1 VRSLLN
7 REGIPNIVQREGGRL
22 VVKTPSAAESL
33 GEPIKVQNSIDSYT
47 LARLANSAIRLKLRQ
62 EGWKTTTMKVFN
74 AEKYNKL
81 LEDGSIRQY
90 NAYKLS
96 MHYFENLGCYI
107 LSVDPTFKYETFL
120 TLSNLSRDV
129 LTSIKRVKLCGEYY
143 SFELIGIEENS
154 QEAMQLA
161 RKTLEALQSKFT
173 VQISMAKEIVAKVY
187 PLNKQLRDFLMHYSL
202 LLKETQTGINVY
214 YTFIP
219 TDALCALPSVDNLKK
234 LGVDLSEHRMWKSPN
249 KRYQEAIDFAKNIEV
264 IETEGLK
271 LELATRE
278 PVRVKTQDVLR
289 PQAQTS
295 NHTLIRLDDVVDP
308 SAWGDRITPIQNGSN
323 IRVALIN
330 NNEKIMENIVTLL
343 GKHVAKWLKR
353 ITNTN
358 ASTEM
363 VDGIEEAKDDN
374 FNALIYIGHGD
385 EQTYAKIE
393 YKVATLGLIPQFID
407 GDKLYER
414 LKLPSKRT
422 FKVEN
427 YAFPI
432 AKSLAFRAG
441 WRYLSLTPPPGLED
455 AVIAGIDR
463 TYAHVGNGIGV
474 GVVPVLMSPDGLKI
488 GYLDPILGGGEEEI
502 MVNATSRLREQLGR
516 FNSDIDTLVL
526 LVNSTNIPKEIEEI
540 LEKNFPG
547 YVIASVTKTHSYSR
561 LLRKQDG
568 MYVNPWVGDY
578 IVINEDD
585 TTGSYL
591 VSTSDLRKSSDRTI
605 TPLLIH
611 LKIRGLKVKPRTV
624 LKYLLDMQTLNIE
637 GAYFPASIPWPLYRA
652 DKLCKKLYNITLYT
666 RQLPSGK
673 ILEVL

>member
-1 VRSLLN
+1 MRSLLN
-7 REGIPNIVQREGGRL
+7 RKGIPNIVQREEGRL
-22 VVKTPSAAESL
+22 VVKTPSAVESL
-33 GEPIKVQNSIDSYT
+33 GEPIKIQNSIDSNT

-62 EGWKTTTMKVFN
+62 EGWKTSPMKVFN
-74 AEKYNKL
+74 AQIYNNL
-81 LEDGSIRQY
+81 LEDDSIRQY
-90 NAYKLS
+90 NAYKFS
-96 MHYFENLGCYI
+96 MHYFENLGGYI
-107 LSVDPTFKYETFL
+107 LSVDPTSKYETFI
-120 TLSNLSRDV
+120 TLSNLSREV
-129 LTSIKRVKLCGEYY
+129 LASIKRVKLCGEYY

-161 RKTLEALQSKFT
+161 RKTLEALQSNLR
-173 VQISMAKEIVAKVY
+173 VQISAAKELVAKVY
-187 PLNKQLRDFLMHYSL
+187 PLSKQLRDFLMHYNL
-202 LLKETQTGINVY
+202 LLKETQTRINVY
-214 YTFIP
+214 YTYIP
-219 TDALCALPSVDNLKK
+219 TDALCPLPSVENLKK

-249 KRYQEAIDFAKNIEV
+249 KRYQEAKNFAKNIEV
-264 IETEGLK
+264 IEIEGLK
-271 LELATRE
+271 LKLTTEE

-295 NHTLIRLDDVVDP
+295 NNTTIQLDEVVDP
-308 SAWGDRITPIQNGSN
+308 SAWSYRITPIQNGSN
-323 IRVALIN
+323 LRVAVIN
-330 NNEKIMENIVTLL
+330 DNEKIKENIVTLL
-343 GKHVAKWLKR
+343 AKHVAEWLKI
-353 ITNTN
+353 ITNTK
-358 ASTEM
+358 ASTEI
-363 VDGIEEAKDDN
+363 VDGLEEAKDDN

-385 EQTYAKIE
+385 EQTYAQFE
-393 YKVATLGLIPQFID
+393 YKVATWGLIPQFID
-407 GDKLYER
+407 GDKLRGR
-414 LKLPSKRT
+414 LKLPSKRK
-422 FKVEN
+422 FRVEN

-441 WRYLSLTPPPGLED
+441 WRYLSLTPPPELED

-502 MVNATSRLREQLGR
+502 MVNAISRLREQLGR
-516 FNSDIDTLVL
+516 FNSDVLVL
-526 LVNSTNIPKEIEEI
+526 LVNRTSIPKEIEEI
-540 LEKNFPG
+540 LEKNFQS

-578 IVINEDD
+578 IVIKEDD

-591 VSTSDLRKSSDRTI
+591 VSTSDLRESPDRTI

-637 GAYFPASIPWPLYRA
+637 GAYFPASVPWPLYRA

-673 ILEVL
+673 MLEVL

>member
-22 VVKTPSAAESL
+22 VVKTPSAVESL
-33 GEPIKVQNSIDSYT
+33 GEPINIQNSIDSYT

-62 EGWKTTTMKVFN
+62 EGWKTSPMKVFN
-74 AEKYNKL
+74 AEIYNKL
-81 LEDGSIRQY
+81 LEDDSIRQY

-107 LSVDPTFKYETFL
+107 LSVDPTSKYETFI
-120 TLSNLSRDV
+120 TLSNLSEDV
-129 LTSIKRVKLCGEYY
+129 LASIKRVKLCGEYY

-154 QEAMQLA
+154 QEAMQVA
-161 RKTLEALQSKFT
+161 RKTLEALRNKLR
-173 VQISMAKEIVAKVY
+173 VHISAAKEIVAKVY
-187 PLNKQLRDFLMHYSL
+187 PLSKQLRDFLMHYNL
-202 LLKETQTGINVY
+202 LLKEPQAGINVY
-214 YTFIP
+214 YTYIP
-219 TDALCALPSVDNLKK
+219 TDALCPLPSVDNLKK

-249 KRYQEAIDFAKNIEV
+249 QRYQEAIDFAKNIEV

-271 LELATRE
+271 LELVTTE
-278 PVRVKTQDVLR
+278 PIRVETQDVLR

-295 NHTLIRLDDVVDP
+295 NNTTIKLDDVVDR
-308 SAWGDRITPIQNGSN
+308 SAWGYIITPIRNGSN
-323 IRVALIN
+323 LRVALIN
-330 NNEKIMENIVTLL
+330 DNGKIKENIVTLL
-343 GKHVAKWLKR
+343 GQHVAELLKM
-353 ITNTN
+353 ITNTS

-407 GDKLYER
+407 GDRLYER
-414 LKLPSKRT
+414 LTSKKT
-422 FKVEN
+422 FRVEN

-474 GVVPVLMSPDGLKI
+474 GIVPVLMSPDGLDI

-502 MVNATSRLREQLGR
+502 MVNATSRLREQRNR
-516 FNSDIDTLVL
+516 FNSDTLVL
-526 LVNSTNIPKEIEEI
+526 LVNRTYIPKEIEEI
-540 LEKNFPG
+540 LEKNFPS
-547 YVIASVTKTHSYSR
+547 YVTASVTKTHSYSR
-561 LLRKQDG
+561 LLRKENRI
-568 MYVNPWVGDY
+568 YVNPSVGDY
-578 IVINEDD
+578 IVIKEDD

-591 VSTSDLRKSSDRTI
+591 VSTSDLRKSWDRTI

-637 GAYFPASIPWPLYRA
+637 GAYFPASVPWPLYRA

-673 ILEVL
+673 MLEAL

>member
-7 REGIPNIVQREGGRL
+7 RKGIPNIVQREGGRL
-22 VVKTPSAAESL
+22 VVKTPSAVESL
-33 GEPIKVQNSIDSYT
+33 GEPINIQNSIDSYT
-47 LARLANSAIRLKLRQ
+47 LAQLANSAIRIKLRQ
-62 EGWKTTTMKVFN
+62 EGWKTSPIKVFN
-74 AEKYNKL
+74 AEIYNKL
-81 LEDGSIRQY
+81 LEDDSIRQY

-107 LSVDPTFKYETFL
+107 LSVDPTSKYETFI
-120 TLSNLSRDV
+120 TLSNLSEDV
-129 LTSIKRVKLCGEYY
+129 LASIKRVKLCGEYY
-143 SFELIGIEENS
+143 SFELIGIEKNS
-154 QEAMQLA
+154 QEAKQLT
-161 RKTLEALQSKFT
+161 RKTLESLRSKLR
-173 VQISMAKEIVAKVY
+173 VPISAAEEIVAKVY
-187 PLNKQLRDFLMHYSL
+187 PLSKQLRDFLMHYNL
-202 LLKETQTGINVY
+202 LLKETQAGINVY
-214 YTFIP
+214 YTYIS
-219 TDALCALPSVDNLKK
+219 TDALCPLPSVENLKK

-249 KRYQEAIDFAKNIEV
+249 QRYQEAIDFAKNIEV

-271 LELATRE
+271 LELVTTE
-278 PVRVKTQDVLR
+278 PIRVETQDVLR

-295 NHTLIRLDDVVDP
+295 NNTTIKLDDVVDR
-308 SAWGDRITPIQNGSN
+308 SAWGYIITPIRNGSN
-323 IRVALIN
+323 LRVALIN
-330 NNEKIMENIVTLL
+330 DNGKIKENIVTLL
-343 GKHVAKWLKR
+343 GQHVAEWLKM
-353 ITNTN
+353 ITNTS

-407 GDKLYER
+407 GDRLYER
-414 LKLPSKRT
+414 LTSKKPFR
-422 FKVEN
+422 VEN

-463 TYAHVGNGIGV
+463 TYAYVGNGIGV
-474 GVVPVLMSPDGLKI
+474 GIVPVLMSPDGLDI

-502 MVNATSRLREQLGR
+502 MVNATSCLREQLNR
-516 FNSDIDTLVL
+516 FNSDTLVL
-526 LVNSTNIPKEIEEI
+526 LVNRTHIPKEIEEI
-540 LEKNFPG
+540 LEKNFQS

-578 IVINEDD
+578 FVIKEDD
-585 TTGSYL
+585 TKGSYL

-637 GAYFPASIPWPLYRA
+637 GAYFPASVPWPLFRA

>member
-1 VRSLLN
+1 MRSLLN
-7 REGIPNIVQREGGRL
+7 RKGIPNIVQREGGRL
-22 VVKTPSAAESL
+22 VVKTPSAVESL
-33 GEPIKVQNSIDSYT
+33 GEPINIQNSIDSYT
-47 LARLANSAIRLKLRQ
+47 LAQLANSAIRIKLRQ
-62 EGWKTTTMKVFN
+62 EGWKTSPIKVFN
-74 AEKYNKL
+74 AEIYNKL
-81 LEDGSIRQY
+81 LEDDSIRQY

-107 LSVDPTFKYETFL
+107 LSVDPTSKYETFI
-120 TLSNLSRDV
+120 TLSNLSEDV
-129 LTSIKRVKLCGEYY
+129 LASIKRVKLCGEYY
-143 SFELIGIEENS
+143 SFELIGIEKNS
-154 QEAMQLA
+154 QEAKQLT
-161 RKTLEALQSKFT
+161 RKTLESLRSKLR
-173 VQISMAKEIVAKVY
+173 VPISAAEEIVAKVY
-187 PLNKQLRDFLMHYSL
+187 PLSKQLRDFLMHYNL
-202 LLKETQTGINVY
+202 LLKETQAGINVY
-214 YTFIP
+214 YTYIS
-219 TDALCALPSVDNLKK
+219 TDALCPLPSVENLKK

-249 KRYQEAIDFAKNIEV
+249 QRYQEAIDFAKNIEV

-271 LELATRE
+271 LELVTTE
-278 PVRVKTQDVLR
+278 PIRVETQDVLR

-295 NHTLIRLDDVVDP
+295 NNTTIKLDDVVDR
-308 SAWGDRITPIQNGSN
+308 SAWGYIITPIRNGSN
-323 IRVALIN
+323 LRVALIN
-330 NNEKIMENIVTLL
+330 DNGKIKENIVTLL
-343 GKHVAKWLKR
+343 GQHVAEWLKM
-353 ITNTN
+353 ITNTS

-407 GDKLYER
+407 GDRLYER
-414 LKLPSKRT
+414 LTSKKPFR
-422 FKVEN
+422 VEN

-463 TYAHVGNGIGV
+463 TYAYVGNGIGV
-474 GVVPVLMSPDGLKI
+474 GIVPVLMSPDGLDI

-502 MVNATSRLREQLGR
+502 MVNATSCLREQLNR
-516 FNSDIDTLVL
+516 FNSDTLVL
-526 LVNSTNIPKEIEEI
+526 LVNRTHIPKEIEEI
-540 LEKNFPG
+540 LEKNFQS

-578 IVINEDD
+578 FVIKEDD
-585 TTGSYL
+585 TKGSYL

-637 GAYFPASIPWPLYRA
+637 GAYFPASVPWPLFRA

>member
-1 VRSLLN
+1 MRSLLN
-7 REGIPNIVQREGGRL
+7 RKGIPNIVQREGGRL
-22 VVKTPSAAESL
+22 VVKTPSAVESL
-33 GEPIKVQNSIDSYT
+33 GEPINIQNSIDSYT
-47 LARLANSAIRLKLRQ
+47 LAQLANSAIRIKLRQ
-62 EGWKTTTMKVFN
+62 EGWKTSPIKVFN
-74 AEKYNKL
+74 AEIYNKL
-81 LEDGSIRQY
+81 LEDDSIRQY

-107 LSVDPTFKYETFL
+107 LSVDPTSKYETFI
-120 TLSNLSRDV
+120 TLSNLSEDV
-129 LTSIKRVKLCGEYY
+129 LASIKRVKLCGEYY

-154 QEAMQLA
+154 HEAKQLA
-161 RKTLEALQSKFT
+161 RKTLESLRSKLR
-173 VQISMAKEIVAKVY
+173 VPISAAEEIVAKVY
-187 PLNKQLRDFLMHYSL
+187 PLSKQLRDFLMHYNL
-202 LLKETQTGINVY
+202 LLKEPQAGINVY
-214 YTFIP
+214 YTYIS
-219 TDALCALPSVDNLKK
+219 TDALCPLPSVENLKK

-249 KRYQEAIDFAKNIEV
+249 QRYQEAIDFAKNIEV

-271 LELATRE
+271 LELVTTE
-278 PVRVKTQDVLR
+278 PVRVETQDVLR

-295 NHTLIRLDDVVDP
+295 NNTTIKLDDVVDR
-308 SAWGDRITPIQNGSN
+308 SAWGYIITPIRNGSN
-323 IRVALIN
+323 LRVALIN
-330 NNEKIMENIVTLL
+330 DNGKIKENIVTLL
-343 GKHVAKWLKR
+343 GQHVAEWLKM
-353 ITNTN
+353 ITNTS

-407 GDKLYER
+407 GDRLYER
-414 LKLPSKRT
+414 LTSKKPFR
-422 FKVEN
+422 VEN

-474 GVVPVLMSPDGLKI
+474 GIVPVLMSPDGLDI

-502 MVNATSRLREQLGR
+502 MVNATSRLREQLNR
-516 FNSDIDTLVL
+516 FNSDTLVL
-526 LVNSTNIPKEIEEI
+526 LVNRTHIPKEIEEI
-540 LEKNFPG
+540 LEKNFHS
-547 YVIASVTKTHSYSR
+547 YVTASVTKTHSYSR
-561 LLRKQDG
+561 LLRKQEG

-578 IVINEDD
+578 IVIKEDD

-591 VSTSDLRKSSDRTI
+591 VSTSDLRKSWDRTI

-611 LKIRGLKVKPRTV
+611 IKIQGLKVKPRTV

-637 GAYFPASIPWPLYRA
+637 GAYFPASVPWPLYRA

-673 ILEVL
+673 MLEIL

>member
-1 VRSLLN
+1 M
-7 REGIPNIVQREGGRL
+7 
-22 VVKTPSAAESL
+22 KTPSAVESL
-33 GEPIKVQNSIDSYT
+33 EEPINIQNSIDSYT
-47 LARLANSAIRLKLRQ
+47 LAQLANSAIRLKLRQ
-62 EGWKTTTMKVFN
+62 EGWKTSPIKVFN
-74 AEKYNKL
+74 AEIYNKL
-81 LEDGSIRQY
+81 LEDDSIRQY

-107 LSVDPTFKYETFL
+107 LSVDPTSKYETFI
-120 TLSNLSRDV
+120 TLSNLSEDV
-129 LTSIKRVKLCGEYY
+129 LASIKRVKLCGEYY

-161 RKTLEALQSKFT
+161 RKTLEALRSKLR
-173 VQISMAKEIVAKVY
+173 VHISATKEIVAKVY
-187 PLNKQLRDFLMHYSL
+187 PLSKQLRDFLMHYNL
-202 LLKETQTGINVY
+202 LLKETQAGINVY
-214 YTFIP
+214 YTYIS
-219 TDALCALPSVDNLKK
+219 TDALCPLSSVENLKK

-249 KRYQEAIDFAKNIEV
+249 QRYQEAIDFAKNIEV

-271 LELATRE
+271 LELVTTE
-278 PVRVKTQDVLR
+278 PIRVETQDVLR

-295 NHTLIRLDDVVDP
+295 NNTTIKLDDVVDR
-308 SAWGDRITPIQNGSN
+308 SAWGYIITPIRNGSKL
-323 IRVALIN
+323 RVALIN
-330 NNEKIMENIVTLL
+330 DNGKIKENIVSLL
-343 GKHVAKWLKR
+343 GQHVAEWLKM
-353 ITNTN
+353 ITNTD

-363 VDGIEEAKDDN
+363 VDRLEEAKDDN

-385 EQTYAKIE
+385 EQTYAQLE
-393 YKVATLGLIPQFID
+393 YKVATWGLIPQFID
-407 GDKLYER
+407 GDRLYER
-414 LKLPSKRT
+414 LTSKKT
-422 FKVEN
+422 FRVEN

-474 GVVPVLMSPDGLKI
+474 GIVPVLMSPDGLDI

-502 MVNATSRLREQLGR
+502 MVNATSRLREQLNR
-516 FNSDIDTLVL
+516 FDSDTLVL
-526 LVNSTNIPKEIEEI
+526 LVNRTYIPKEIEEI
-540 LEKNFPG
+540 LEKNFPS
-547 YVIASVTKTHSYSR
+547 YVTASVTKTHSYSR
-561 LLRKQDG
+561 LLRKENRI
-568 MYVNPWVGDY
+568 YVNPSVGDY
-578 IVINEDD
+578 IVIKEDD

-591 VSTSDLRKSSDRTI
+591 VSTSDLRKSWDLTI

-637 GAYFPASIPWPLYRA
+637 GAYFPASVPWPLYRA

-673 ILEVL
+673 MLEAL